1 MLEILGTILAII
13 ALLGLILWL
22 GWWGCLGL
30 ALLGGGPGW
39 DLDRKTAR
47 EKQSKQ
53 LDEEWRQAI
62 DRAAGTRRV
71 EPETNR
77 KNDN

>member
-1 MLEILGTILAII
+1 MVEILATILAIV
-13 ALLGLILWL
+13 AVLGLMLWL
-22 GWWGCLGL
+22 EWWGYIVV

-39 DLDRKTAR
+39 DLDLKKGR

-62 DRAAGTRRV
+62 DRTAGTRRV

-77 KNDN
+77 KSDN